1 MVIQGQQLLHGDQWT
16 FSQKNGSGHHTPLGS
31 LLAVELA
38 ALAACCAHCCQAFL
52 FSCALRAQLHPPTR
66 SPFSIQLR
74 NCWPGH
80 RVQARGHRVYEGKHC
95 DHTAGHRVLGAQ
107 GRLSHHTAWWDFLFF
122 IFYKKQLNL
131 LQAYS
136 ILEYRVCAFT
146 RVHDVHA
153 LSSFIGS
160 ERASRPQSSCEAHA
174 HFIGHRVYLIN
185 DVSKAF
191 SYVYCVTASFWSP
204 SRLLSAYWSRFGN
217 MPYYCM
223 ASKSKYF
230 ST

>member
-136 ILEYRVCAFT
+136 ILEYRVCARS
-146 RVHDVHA
+146 RVYDMCI
-153 LSSFIGS
+153 LSFPIGS
-160 ERASRPQSSCEAHA
+160 ECTSRLPSSWRAHA
-174 HFIGHRVYLIN
+174 PFIGHRMYLIN
-185 DVSKAF
+185 DVSKAVCQVNF
-191 SYVYCVTASFWSP
+191 VTSSFWSP

-217 MPYYCM
+217 
-223 ASKSKYF
+223 
-230 ST
+230 TI